1 MKTALSSHDSRDQST
16 KEEGREPNPDGA
28 GPSSDGQTQSPEHC
42 TLCRSSGVASG
53 DWGLRY
59 GHRPEKLKGTNPL
72 RSRAGAFGA
81 SNCLRAVLP
90 FGCFACLWSQGFWG
104 AGLHCRHPKIP

>member
-1 MKTALSSHDSRDQST
+1 MEKGWTALSSHDSRDQST
-16 KEEGREPNPDGA
+16 KEEGRKPNPDGA

-59 GHRPEKLKGTNPL
+59 GHRPRSSKEAIPM
-72 RSRAGAFGA
+72 RSRAGPSA
-81 SNCLRAVLP
+81 RATAYAQFSRFFVKL
-90 FGCFACLWSQGFWG
+90 A
-104 AGLHCRHPKIP
+104 